1 MPPGTF
7 RLHERY
13 QSAAGGDRH
22 RHATFCF
29 DLTVPNQKIFPTPQD
44 VEAAFYE
51 ALERCDIDAMMTVW
65 AEDEEVVCVHP
76 GGPRLTGYAMIRD
89 AWQRV
94 FANGRKLKVRL
105 SQQTAV
111 TTPFAMVSTVLEH
124 IATVDDQNLSAPVA
138 ATNVYVRGALGWRMV
153 AHHASPVP
161 PNSIGEAPR
170 ILH

>member
-1 MPPGTF
+1 M
-7 RLHERY
+7 
-13 QSAAGGDRH
+13 
-22 RHATFCF
+22 
-29 DLTVPNQKIFPTPQD
+29 PNQKIFASPQD
-44 VEAAFYE
+44 VETAFYE
-51 ALERCDIDAMMTVW
+51 ALERCDIEAMMTVW

-76 GGPRLTGYAMIRD
+76 GGPRLVGYAMIRD

-94 FANGRKLKVRL
+94 FANGRKLRVRL

-111 TTPFAMVSTVLEH
+111 TTPFSMVSTLLEH
-124 IATVDDQNLSAPVA
+124 IATLDDEAMSAPVA

-161 PNSIGEAPR
+161 PSSIGDGPR

>member
-1 MPPGTF
+1 MPG
-7 RLHERY
+7 
-13 QSAAGGDRH
+13 
-22 RHATFCF
+22 
-29 DLTVPNQKIFPTPQD
+29 QKIFASPQD
-44 VEAAFYE
+44 VEAAFYD
-51 ALERCDIDAMMTVW
+51 ALERCDIDAMMAVW
-65 AEDEEVVCVHP
+65 AEDEEIVCIHP
-76 GGPRLTGYAMIRD
+76 GGPRLAGFATIRE

-94 FANGRKLKVRL
+94 FANGRKLRVRL

-124 IATVDDQNLSAPVA
+124 IANQGDESRSAPVV

-161 PNSIGEAPR
+161 PGSIDEMPR

>member
-1 MPPGTF
+1 MP
-7 RLHERY
+7 
-13 QSAAGGDRH
+13 S
-22 RHATFCF
+22 
-29 DLTVPNQKIFPTPQD
+29 QKIFASPQD

-51 ALERCDIDAMMTVW
+51 ALECCDIDAMMAVW

-76 GGPRLTGYAMIRD
+76 GGPRLVGYAMIRE

-94 FANGRKLKVRL
+94 FASGRKLRVRL

-111 TTPFAMVSTVLEH
+111 TTPFAMVSTLLEH
-124 IATVDDQNLSAPVA
+124 IATADNENMSAPVA
-138 ATNVYVRGALGWRMV
+138 ATNMYVRGALGWRMV

>member
-1 MPPGTF
+1 MPG
-7 RLHERY
+7 
-13 QSAAGGDRH
+13 
-22 RHATFCF
+22 
-29 DLTVPNQKIFPTPQD
+29 QKIFASPQD

-65 AEDEEVVCVHP
+65 AEDDEVVCVHP
-76 GGPRLTGYAMIRD
+76 GGPRLMGYAMIRE
-89 AWQRV
+89 AWQHI
-94 FANGRKLKVRL
+94 FANGTKLRVRL

-111 TTPFAMVSTVLEH
+111 TTPFAMVSTLMEH
-124 IATVDDQNLSAPVA
+124 IGTADNDSLSAPVA

-161 PNSIGEAPR
+161 PDSVDEAPR

>member
-1 MPPGTF
+1 MP
-7 RLHERY
+7 
-13 QSAAGGDRH
+13 S
-22 RHATFCF
+22 
-29 DLTVPNQKIFPTPQD
+29 QKIFASPQD

-51 ALERCDIDAMMTVW
+51 ALEHCDIDAMMTVW
-65 AEDEEVVCVHP
+65 AEDEEVVCVQP
-76 GGPRLTGYAMIRD
+76 GGARLVGYAMIRE

-94 FANGRKLKVRL
+94 FANGRKLRVRL

-124 IATVDDQNLSAPVA
+124 ISTLDDDNLSAPVA
-138 ATNVYVRGALGWRMV
+138 ATNVYVRGALGWRMA

-161 PNSIGEAPR
+161 PNSVGEEPR

>member
-1 MPPGTF
+1 MPN
-7 RLHERY
+7 L
-13 QSAAGGDRH
+13 
-22 RHATFCF
+22 
-29 DLTVPNQKIFPTPQD
+29 KIFASPQD

-51 ALERCDIDAMMTVW
+51 ALERCDIDAMMAVW

-76 GGPRLTGYAMIRD
+76 GGPRLIGYTMIRE

-94 FANGRKLKVRL
+94 FLNGRKLRVRL
-105 SQQTAV
+105 SQQTTI
-111 TTPFAMVSTVLEH
+111 TTPFAMVSTLLEH
-124 IATVDDQNLSAPVA
+124 IATIDDENLSAPVA
-138 ATNVYVRGALGWRMV
+138 ATNIYVRGPLGWRMV

>member
-1 MPPGTF
+1 MP
-7 RLHERY
+7 
-13 QSAAGGDRH
+13 S
-22 RHATFCF
+22 
-29 DLTVPNQKIFPTPQD
+29 QKIFASPQD
-44 VEAAFYE
+44 VEAAFYD
-51 ALERCDIDAMMTVW
+51 ALERCDLDAMMAVW

-76 GGPRLTGYAMIRD
+76 GGPRLAGFATIRE

-94 FANGRKLKVRL
+94 FASGRKLRVRL

-111 TTPFAMVSTVLEH
+111 TTPFAMVSTLLEH
-124 IATVDDQNLSAPVA
+124 IAPQGNDNPGAPVV

-161 PNSIGEAPR
+161 PGSVDELPR

>member
-1 MPPGTF
+1 MPG
-7 RLHERY
+7 
-13 QSAAGGDRH
+13 
-22 RHATFCF
+22 
-29 DLTVPNQKIFPTPQD
+29 QKIFASPQD

-65 AEDEEVVCVHP
+65 AEDDEVVCVHP
-76 GGPRLTGYAMIRD
+76 GGPRLMGYAMIRE
-89 AWQRV
+89 AWQHI
-94 FANGRKLKVRL
+94 FANGTKLRVRL

-111 TTPFAMVSTVLEH
+111 TTPFAMVSTLMEH
-124 IATVDDQNLSAPVA
+124 IGTADNDSLSAPVA

-161 PNSIGEAPR
+161 PDSVGEAPR